1 MNILQI
7 NTSDVQGGAAI
18 ASYRLHSSL
27 RNDGHDSKLI
37 VGKKSIDLPEIFEK
51 KRSSSPVS
59 FIARNSTKLIGLN
72 YAGILSTSSISK
84 HRFFTESDILNFHN
98 LHGGYFNY
106 LSIPSLTSKKPAVW
120 TLHDMWS
127 FTGHCTYSYDC
138 DRWKKGCGNCP
149 YPKEYP
155 EIYLDNTRLE
165 WILKNRAYT
174 KSNLHIVAP
183 SSWLCGL
190 VKDSMLN
197 RFSVRHIPNG
207 LDLEIYRPLDREEC
221 RSRLGIPKNK
231 KVLLFSAFNI
241 EDRRK
246 GGDLL
251 WKALEKIP
259 PSLRDDLCL
268 LVIGEGKDISQLIGG
283 MDLINLGFIEDD
295 ELKAVVYSSADLLVF
310 PTRADNL
317 PLVLQESMA
326 CGTPMVSFRVG
337 GVPEL
342 VRPGLTGYLAEPED
356 PDSLVNGIVHLLE
369 DDNLRVKLSESCR
382 SIALEEYPLEKQA
395 KSYIK
400 LYESI
405 LS

>member
-1 MNILQI
+1 MNVLQI

-18 ASYRLHSSL
+18 AGYRLHSSL
-27 RNDGHDSKLI
+27 RRCGHDSKMI
-37 VGKKSIDLPEIFEK
+37 VGSKSTDLPEIFEK
-51 KRSSSPVS
+51 KRSSSLIS

-84 HRFFTESDILNFHN
+84 HRFFIESDILNFHN

-106 LSIPSLTSKKPAVW
+106 LSIPSLTGKKPAVL

-127 FTGHCTYSYDC
+127 FTGHCSYSYDC
-138 DRWKKGCGNCP
+138 DRWKTGCGNCP

-155 EIYLDNTRLE
+155 EIYFDNTRLE

-174 KSNLHIVAP
+174 TSQLHIVAP
-183 SSWLCGL
+183 SRWLCGL
-190 VKDSMLN
+190 AKESMLN
-197 RFSVRHIPNG
+197 RFSVNHIPNG
-207 LDLEIYRPLDREEC
+207 LDMKIYRPLDRDEC

-231 KVLLFSAFNI
+231 KVLLFSAFNL

-251 WKALEKIP
+251 WKALGKIP
-259 PSLRDDLCL
+259 SSLRDDICL
-268 LVIGEGKDISQLIGG
+268 LVIGEGKNISQLIDG

-356 PDSLVNGIVHLLE
+356 PDSLVKGIVQMLE
-369 DDNLRVKLSESCR
+369 DDNLRTKLSESCR
-382 SIALEEYPLEKQA
+382 AIALEEYPLKKQA
-395 KSYIK
+395 NSYIE

>member
-1 MNILQI
+1 MNILQF
-7 NTSDVQGGAAI
+7 NTSDIQGGAAI
-18 ASYRLHSSL
+18 AGYRLHSSL
-27 RNDGHDSKLI
+27 RSLGHDSRLM
-37 VGKKSIDLPEIFEK
+37 VRNRSLALPEIMEI
-51 KRSSSPVS
+51 KRSSMVS

-72 YAGILSTSSISK
+72 YAGILGTASISK
-84 HRFFTESDILNFHN
+84 HPFFTQSDILNFHN

-106 LSIPSLTSKKPAVW
+106 LSIPSLTKKMPAVW

-138 DRWKKGCGNCP
+138 DRWKTGCGSCP
-149 YPKEYP
+149 YPGEYP
-155 EIYLDNTRLE
+155 KIYFDNTRLE
-165 WILKNRAYT
+165 WRLKNRAYT
-174 KSNLHIVAP
+174 NSNLHIVAP
-183 SSWLCGL
+183 SKWLCDLAKG
-190 VKDSMLN
+190 SMLN
-197 RFSVRHIPNG
+197 RFSVSHIPYG
-207 LDLEIYRPLDREEC
+207 LDLDIYKPLDWEEC

-231 KVLLFSAFNI
+231 KVLLFSAFNV

-251 WKALEKIP
+251 YKALEKIP
-259 PSLRDDLCL
+259 SSLKNDLCL
-268 LVIGEGKDISQLIGG
+268 LVIGEGRKVSPLIDG

-295 ELKAVVYSSADLLVF
+295 GAKAVVYSSADLLVF

-326 CGTPMVSFRVG
+326 CGTPMVSFNVG

-356 PDSLVNGIVHLLE
+356 PDSLVKGIVQLLE
-369 DDNLRVKLSESCR
+369 DDNLRNKMSESCR
-382 SIALEEYPLEKQA
+382 SIALAEYPLEKQA
-395 KSYIK
+395 RSYIK

>member
-7 NTSDVQGGAAI
+7 NTSDVKGGAAI
-18 ASYRLHSSL
+18 AGYRLHSSL
-27 RNDGHDSKLI
+27 RSHGHDSKLI
-37 VGKKSIDLPEIFEK
+37 VRTRSIDLPEIFEI
-51 KRSSSPVS
+51 KRSSLIS

-72 YAGILSTSSISK
+72 YVGILGTSSISK
-84 HRFFTESDILNFHN
+84 HPFFTESDILNFHN

-106 LSIPSLTSKKPAVW
+106 LSIPSLTREKPAVW

-127 FTGHCTYSYDC
+127 FTGHCSYSYDC
-138 DRWKKGCGNCP
+138 DRWKSGCGSCP
-149 YPKEYP
+149 YPNEYP
-155 EIYLDNTRLE
+155 KIYFDNTRLE
-165 WILKNRAYT
+165 WILKNRAYAN
-174 KSNLHIVAP
+174 SNLHIVAP
-183 SSWLCGL
+183 SRWLCGL
-190 VKDSMLN
+190 AKDSMLN
-197 RFSVRHIPNG
+197 RFSVSHIPNG
-207 LDLEIYRPLDREEC
+207 LDLDIYKPFDREEC
-221 RSRLGIPKNK
+221 RNRLGIPDNK

-251 WKALEKIP
+251 YKALEKIP
-259 PSLRDDLCL
+259 SSLRNDICL
-268 LVIGEGKDISQLIGG
+268 LVIGEGEKAPRLIDG
-283 MDLINLGFIEDD
+283 MDIINLGFIED
-295 ELKAVVYSSADLLVF
+295 EESKAIAYSSADLLVF

-356 PDSLVNGIVHLLE
+356 PDSLVKGIVQLLE
-369 DDNLRVKLSESCR
+369 DDNLRNKMSESCR
-382 SIALEEYPLEKQA
+382 SIALEEYSLDKQA